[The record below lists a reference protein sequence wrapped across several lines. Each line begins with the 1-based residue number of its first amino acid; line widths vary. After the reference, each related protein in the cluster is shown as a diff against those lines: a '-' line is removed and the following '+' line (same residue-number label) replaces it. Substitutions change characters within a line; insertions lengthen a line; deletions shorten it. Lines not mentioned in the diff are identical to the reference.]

1 MDISVI
7 KIGNSR
13 GIRLSKT
20 ILERYNIKD
29 TVELIMEKGYL
40 IIKPKESPRKG
51 WGKAFKKMRDN
62 QDDELLIDDVF
73 IDEDLK
79 EWK

>member
-51 WGKAFKKMRDN
+51 WGKAFEKMRDN